1 VVKVSIN
8 TNKINPPNQNNVNN
22 PQTNPNN
29 NIKVQSQTQNSQTA
43 QQNLNNMSIEQ
54 LYQLLLQQLQQK
66 QLPQEQSQNNEFIVK
81 VNMKSSYIALKAEQM
96 LLQRRKITLSAL
108 GYAVAQLLDSVMLVK
123 KDLSSQGINNINI
136 NLELFEREVFDVR
149 KKSKKITGL
158 RVTLTI

>member
-1 VVKVSIN
+1 MEVKIKS
-8 TNKINPPNQNNVNN
+8 NP

-29 NIKVQSQTQNSQTA
+29 NIKVQSQTQNSQTP

-66 QLPQEQSQNNEFIVK
+66 QLQQEQSQNNEFIVK

-136 NLELFEREVFDVR
+136 NLELFEREVLFDVR